1 MARRYSLAYL
11 TVLGCPPPEQ
21 IYIAGRA
28 GYDYASLRPIS
39 LGLPGEPDFSLRPGS
54 EMMRNVKTAMAETG
68 VGILDIELARVV
80 EGMDMAKYEAACE
93 AAAELGAKHLLTS
106 IWTEDRAFY
115 VEKFG
120 EVCDL
125 ALRYGMTADL
135 EYVPI
140 AGVRNLAAALDV
152 LNAVGRDNMG
162 LMIDIH
168 HFHRA
173 HDSVE
178 ELARVPRE
186 YFHFCH
192 LCDAPAEIPTDQ
204 DEMRRILREARSYL
218 GEGGIDVAS
227 ILDAM
232 PEIACSIELP
242 NVSRSRVLGNA
253 EFATRCLETAKAYLR
268 QHPRPD
274 VGSPTGAA
282 S

>member
-28 GYDYASLRPIS
+28 GYDYASLRPIYMC
-39 LGLPGEPDFSLRPGS
+39 LPGEPDFSLKPGS

-68 VGILDIELARVV
+68 VGVLDIELARVV
-80 EGMDMAKYEAACE
+80 EGMDMTRYERACE
-93 AAAELGAKHLLTS
+93 AAAELGAKHLLSS

-115 VEKFG
+115 IQKFG

-125 ALRYGMTADL
+125 ANRYGLTADL

-140 AGVRNLAAALDV
+140 AGVRTLSGALDV
-152 LNAVGRDNMG
+152 LNAVARDNMG

-178 ELARVPRE
+178 DLSLVPRE

-204 DEMRRILREARSYL
+204 DEMRRILREARSYV

-232 PEIACSIELP
+232 PEIPCSIELP

-253 EFATRCLETAKAYLR
+253 EFAARCLETAKAYLNE
-268 QHPRPD
+268 HPRRS
-274 VGSPTGAA
+274 VSLI
-282 S
+282 